1 MIANAGLD
9 LKARGRN
16 SSSKDSRA
24 HSIEVKSRLGPRTLL
39 LKPYATLL
47 TTMILLWFA
56 VVASENASGT
66 AVPAGGSSASQENTS
81 RANPSPSSPIQS
93 GPSQLKSGPTV
104 QQEAQLPSQ
113 AGISGYEGKVVQSIE
128 IPGAAERDREHILQ
142 LLPQKVGEPLDRGR
156 VRESI
161 RTLYAT
167 GPPRRRPCNGPRRL
181 CRCSGEGRDPRNAGR
196 GFWKPAAAHRPGD
209 RCRSGKSPGSRS
221 ASGRPPGRLPQS
233 GSRPCRQTPAIPH
246 RIASIS
252 RMATPTGR
260 PYLLRR
266 R

>member
-56 VVASENASGT
+56 VVASADAPG
-66 AVPAGGSSASQENTS
+66 GGSSASQENTS

-128 IPGAAERDREHILQ
+128 IPGAAERDGAHH
-142 LLPQKVGEPLDRGR
+142 
-156 VRESI
+156 
-161 RTLYAT
+161 
-167 GPPRRRPCNGPRRL
+167 RR
-181 CRCSGEGRDPRNAGR
+181 
-196 GFWKPAAAHRPGD
+196 
-209 RCRSGKSPGSRS
+209 
-221 ASGRPPGRLPQS
+221 
-233 GSRPCRQTPAIPH
+233 
-246 RIASIS
+246 
-252 RMATPTGR
+252 
-260 PYLLRR
+260 
-266 R
+266 